1 MGANLITITPT
12 LDTNAYAD
20 GDVLFAPTEIKE
32 AAEFAGGITM
42 LQSVT
47 AIDASDQGQPFDLL
61 FFNGASVS
69 LGSLNGAPS
78 ISDSDAQSFH
88 IGRVQVQSSDY
99 YDLGGCRVAGLNAI
113 GRIML
118 SLPTSR
124 SIYCAGIS
132 RGAGTYAASALTIRL
147 GFVW

>member
-20 GDVLFAPTEIKE
+20 GDVLFAPTEVKE
-32 AAEFAGGITM
+32 AAQAAGGVTM

-47 AIDASDQGQPFDLL
+47 AIDASDQGAAFDLL

-69 LGSLNGAPS
+69 LGSLNAACS
-78 ISDSDAQSFH
+78 ISDADALFH
-88 IGRVQVQSSDY
+88 MGRVQILSSDY

-118 SLPTSR
+118 PLPTSR
-124 SIYCAGIS
+124 SLYVAGIS
-132 RGAGTYAASALTIRL
+132 RGTGTYAASALTLRF